1 MTHWVIL
8 PVLLPLVGGFLQ
20 LLVRPLGLPAQRL
33 LGVLLGGGLVAL
45 SVWLLLLAQTGT
57 TQVYNLGNWAAPF
70 GIVLV
75 LDRLSAMMV
84 LLTALLAL
92 AALLYASIMKVDQ
105 RGVHF
110 HVLFQ
115 LQLFGLCGAF
125 LTGDVFNLFVFF
137 EVLLLASYGLML
149 HGGGASRVRA
159 GLHYVVVNLVGST
172 LFLFAVGA
180 LYGALGTLNIADM
193 AQKVA
198 SAPPD
203 SHGLIA
209 GAALLLLLVFGLKAA
224 MFPLYLWLPQT
235 YASTSAPVAALFAI
249 MTKVGVYA
257 IVRVHGTIFG
267 EQAGELAGLHLPW
280 VLGGGL
286 ITLIL
291 AALGVLAARGLREQV
306 AYLVLASVAT
316 LLVAVGLAN
325 PAALAAGLYYLL
337 HSTLLAGAFFL
348 LADLIARGRGPHED
362 RFEAAFLMP
371 GGKLLGLA
379 FFAAAV
385 AIAGLPPLSGFVGKI
400 MILDAAMEHPWRWA
414 VMAVLLV
421 GSLLTLLALARSG
434 SFLFF
439 RPIPA
444 SLETPPVAVEPFPAA
459 SLAVIIALLAV
470 APLLV
475 ILAGPVTAFT
485 GEAAQQLQQIPV
497 YIDEVMNSP
506 LAGGQ

>member
-1 MTHWVIL
+1 MMHWVII
-8 PVLLPLVGGFLQ
+8 PVLLPLLGGFLQ
-20 LLVRPLGLPAQRL
+20 LVAGRFGLSSQRWLSGL
-33 LGVLLGGGLVAL
+33 LTGAL
-45 SVWLLLLAQTGT
+45 AALAVWILTLADTGT

-75 LDRLSAMMV
+75 LDRLAALML

-92 AALLYASIMKVDQ
+92 AALAYAVIMKVDR
-105 RGVHF
+105 RGAHF

-115 LQLFGLCGAF
+115 LQLFGLNGAF

-137 EVLLLASYGLML
+137 EVLLLASYGLIL
-149 HGGGASRVRA
+149 HGGGADRVRA

-180 LYGALGTLNIADM
+180 LYGTLGTLNIADM

-198 SAPPD
+198 QAPPE

-209 GAALLLLLVFGLKAA
+209 GAGLLLLLVFALKAA
-224 MFPLYLWLPQT
+224 MFPLYLWMPQA
-235 YASTSAPVAALFAI
+235 YANASAPVAALFAI

-286 ITLIL
+286 VTLLL
-291 AALGVLAARGLREQV
+291 AALGVMAARGLREQV

-316 LLVAVGLAN
+316 LLVSVGLAS
-325 PAALAAGLYYLL
+325 PQALAAGFYYLL

-348 LADLIARGRGPHED
+348 LADLVARGRGAQRD

-371 GGKLLGLA
+371 GGKWLGMA

-385 AIAGLPPLSGFVGKI
+385 AMAGLPPLSGFVGKI
-400 MILDAAMEHPWRWA
+400 MILDAAMAHPWRWGVLA
-414 VMAVLLV
+414 IVLL
-421 GSLLTLLALARSG
+421 GSLMTLVALARSG
-434 SFLFF
+434 SFLFY
-439 RPIPA
+439 RPK
-444 SLETPPVAVEPFPAA
+444 PAA
-459 SLAVIIALLAV
+459 LDEGSAPETFSKTALGVVVLLLLV
-470 APLLV
+470 APLMVL
-475 ILAGPVTAFT
+475 LAGPVTTFT
-485 GEAAQQLQQIPV
+485 EDTARQLQQVPA
-497 YIDEVMNSP
+497 YIDAVMNNP
-506 LAGGQ
+506 LAGGE